1 MLTYFC
7 PACWSV
13 IPEKV
18 KTCPQCGADLNQYD
32 HLSIEQ
38 KYLLAL
44 HHPVS
49 ENRIIAA
56 RFLGE
61 LGSRAALPEFER
73 MLQEE
78 KEYYVLRE
86 VVFALTRI
94 HDPQSRK
101 LLIVALDHP
110 QYLISILAKRY
121 LASNTEK

>member
-1 MLTYFC
+1 MITYFC

-13 IPEKV
+13 VPEKAA
-18 KTCPQCGADLNQYD
+18 TCPQCGTDLNVYD

-38 KYLLAL
+38 KYILAL

-86 VVFALTRI
+86 VVYALTRI
-94 HDPQSRK
+94 RDPQARR
-101 LLIVALDHP
+101 LLMVALDHP

-121 LASNTEK
+121 LGPYTEK

>member
-1 MLTYFC
+1 MVTYFC
-7 PACWSV
+7 PVCWSI
-13 IPEKV
+13 IPEKL
-18 KTCPQCGADLNQYD
+18 KTCPQCGADLKGYD

-44 HHPVS
+44 RHPVS
-49 ENRIIAA
+49 ENRIIAIQ
-56 RFLGE
+56 FLGK

-94 HDPQSRK
+94 RDPQARK
-101 LLIVALDHP
+101 LLMVALDHP

-121 LASNTEK
+121 LGPYTEK